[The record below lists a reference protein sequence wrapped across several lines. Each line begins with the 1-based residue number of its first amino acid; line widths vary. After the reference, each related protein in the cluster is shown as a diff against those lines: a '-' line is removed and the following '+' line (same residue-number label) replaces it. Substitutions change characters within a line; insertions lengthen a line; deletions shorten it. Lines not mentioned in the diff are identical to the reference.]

1 MRISIISII
10 SILLFLTSIFV
21 RSVNFQSST
30 IYDKEI
36 VEKNDYLIKPL
47 ISSDSIII
55 YSDID
60 LLEYN
65 FPGNGTLEDPF
76 RIENLSIQN
85 ENYGIYIN
93 HPQHYFVIQNCYID
107 SCTFGGIVLKKITSG
122 YGNITHN
129 TINNSDQGSGIFLQ
143 ECSGLLVKNNTCSYN
158 INGINVRL
166 TENCSISD
174 NTCSSNFNN
183 GINVEFDSPNCT
195 YTNNVLI
202 DNVEFGFLSQQA
214 QGSKLYNNSLSNN
227 TFAIYEDTLIDY
239 LRFEMLGNRINNK
252 SIIYLTNSYSLT
264 INSTDIGALYL
275 MNCSF
280 ILVENL
286 KIESNYIGI
295 HSFGS
300 NNCTFKNNEFQNN
313 FQVGL
318 FIQNSNYTE
327 ITKNNFTN
335 YVGGS
340 GFLLTNSFYVSI
352 TENNFTYTGVAVDE
366 IELEAVPTLIIENN
380 MINDK
385 KLGYFFEKDSFTIS
399 EPEYGQLIF
408 FNCSDIVLTNQNIQY
423 TQTAITVALSNEI
436 EISSSII
443 NNNEI
448 GLDLINSQNISIV
461 SSSFNGNSEGI
472 VSSSSE
478 NISIDGCIMNSNL
491 LAGLYF
497 VNSEQLEINN
507 CEISFNGFGLYFIRN
522 DDVIINGSYI
532 SKNTDLN
539 MYFYQLHRCTISYVE
554 IFDADYGIY
563 LRLSDNVN
571 VLNCI
576 IKNATYDGIF
586 ILNSYRVYVLWCNIS
601 LNFYGV
607 KAQVAT
613 YGHFLYNTFAGNE
626 VYAISLDLNSD
637 HNLIHHNIFNE
648 NQVEDETRR
657 LSQCSDD
664 GYNNTWYDIETFEGN
679 WWSNIRGYHYSI
691 AGSAYSVDIFPL
703 NPVETSTIP
712 NNTNESSFSFI
723 SVLLLIPYIAKLIQ
737 RKRRK

>member
-1 MRISIISII
+1 MTLIS
-10 SILLFLTSIFV
+10 V
-21 RSVNFQSST
+21 YSVNFQSFT

-36 VEKNDYLIKPL
+36 VEKNNFSIKTL
-47 ISSDSIII
+47 VNSDSIII

-93 HPQHYFVIQNCYID
+93 NPNHYFVIQNCFID
-107 SCTFGGIVLKKITSG
+107 SCTYGGIVLRKIFSP
-122 YGNITHN
+122 YGNIT
-129 TINNSDQGSGIFLQ
+129 NNVISNSEQGNGISLQ

-158 INGINVRL
+158 INGINVKL
-166 TENCSISD
+166 TENCSIFD
-174 NTCSSNFNN
+174 NNCSRNFNN
-183 GINVEFDSPNCT
+183 GINVELDSPNCT
-195 YTNNVLI
+195 YTNNFLS
-202 DNVEFGFLSQQA
+202 DNEEFGFLSQRA
-214 QGSKLYNNSLSNN
+214 KGSKLYNNSLSNN
-227 TFAIYEDTLIDY
+227 KFAIYEDDLFDY
-239 LRFEMLGNRINNK
+239 LKFELLGNRINKK
-252 SIIYLTNSYSLT
+252 SIIYHTNSYSLT
-264 INSTDIGALYL
+264 INSNDIGALYL

-300 NNCTFKNNEFQNN
+300 NNCIFKNNEFQNN
-313 FQVGL
+313 FQAGL
-318 FIQNSNYTE
+318 LIQNSNYTE

-340 GFLLTNSFYVSI
+340 GFVLTNSFYVSI

-366 IELEAVPTLIIENN
+366 IELEAVSTLIIENN
-380 MINDK
+380 MINGK
-385 KLGYFFEKDSFTIS
+385 KLGYFFEKDSITLS

-408 FNCSDIVLTNQNIQY
+408 FNCSDVVLINQNIQY
-423 TQTAITVALSNEI
+423 TQTAITVALCHNI
-436 EISSSII
+436 EISYSIV
-443 NNNEI
+443 NNNEV
-448 GLDLINSQNISIV
+448 GLNLIDNQNISII
-461 SSSFNGNSEGI
+461 SSSFNGNSEAI
-472 VSSSSE
+472 ISSSSE
-478 NISIDGCIMNSNL
+478 NIHIDNCIMNSNQL
-491 LAGLYF
+491 VGLYSL
-497 VNSEQLEINN
+497 NSDQIEINN
-507 CEISFNGFGLYFIRN
+507 CEISFNGFGLYFIGN
-522 DDVIINGSYI
+522 DDVLINNSFI
-532 SKNTDLN
+532 SNNTDLN
-539 MYFYQLHRCTISYVE
+539 MYFYELHRCTISYVE
-554 IFDADYGIY
+554 AFDADYGIY
-563 LRLSDNVN
+563 LRLSENVN

-607 KAQVAT
+607 KAQIST

-637 HNLIHHNIFNE
+637 HNLIHHNIFNK
-648 NQVEDETRR
+648 NQIEDETGR

-679 WWSNIRGYHYSI
+679 WWSNINGYHYTI

-712 NNTNESSFSFI
+712 NNTDESSFSLV
-723 SVLLLIPYIAKLIQ
+723 SVFLIIPYIVNLVQ